1 MIPDPGV
8 LLQVVVWGL
17 VIGSVYMLLATGLTL
32 IFGVMKVINFAHGEL
47 MMTGAFLTL
56 VLSRWFG
63 VNPYL
68 GVFVAMAAVG
78 LLGAVIERLGFRTIR
93 GGPKVNEIFLSL
105 ALVLILQNALARV
118 FVPSFREYAQIR
130 TPYALE
136 VLDLGLVRLRYD
148 FAVLLVLTWTIMLGL
163 YVALFH
169 TAFGRELRSTSQN
182 RVAASLLGINV
193 ERMDTLSF
201 GIGAALA
208 ALAGSLYGI
217 ISPFSPY
224 AGTLPAIKAFAVIIL
239 GGLGSVPGAVV
250 GGLLYGIVESVATF
264 VIGGSWRDAVA
275 FVLLLGVLLVRPEGI
290 FRAGA

>member
-1 MIPDPGV
+1 MIDPSLV
-8 LLQVVVWGL
+8 AQIVVWGL

-32 IFGVMKVINFAHGEL
+32 IFGVMKVVNFAHGEL

-56 VLSRWFG
+56 LLAGRLG

-68 GVFVAMAAVG
+68 AVFAAMAAVG
-78 LLGAVIERLGFRTIR
+78 LLGALIERLGFRTIR
-93 GGPKVNEIFLSL
+93 GTAKVNEIFLSL
-105 ALVLILQNALARV
+105 ALVLILQNALARA
-118 FVPSFREYAQIR
+118 FVPTFREYAQIR

-136 VLDLGLVRLRYD
+136 VLDLGVIRLRYD
-148 FAVLLVLTWTIMLGL
+148 FAILLVLTWAIMLGL
-163 YVALFH
+163 YLVLFR
-169 TAFGRELRSTSQN
+169 TRFGRDLRSTSQN

-193 ERMDTLSF
+193 ELMDTVSF
-201 GIGAALA
+201 AMGAALA

-250 GGLLYGIVESVATF
+250 GGLLYGVVESVATF
-264 VIGGSWRDAVA
+264 VVGGSWRDAVA
-275 FVLLLGVLLVRPEGI
+275 FVLLLAVLLVRPEGL

>member
-1 MIPDPGV
+1 MIDPSV
-8 LLQVVVWGL
+8 VAQIVVWGL

-32 IFGVMKVINFAHGEL
+32 IFGVMKVVNFAHGEL

-56 VLSRWFG
+56 LLAGRLG

-68 GVFVAMAAVG
+68 AVFAAMAAVG
-78 LLGAVIERLGFRTIR
+78 LLGALIERLGFRTIR
-93 GGPKVNEIFLSL
+93 GTAKVNEIFLSL
-105 ALVLILQNALARV
+105 ALVLILQNALARA
-118 FVPSFREYAQIR
+118 FVPTFREYAQIR

-136 VLDLGLVRLRYD
+136 VLDLGVIRLRYD
-148 FAVLLVLTWTIMLGL
+148 FAILLVLTWAIMLGL
-163 YVALFH
+163 YLVLFR
-169 TAFGRELRSTSQN
+169 TRFGRDLRSTSQN
-182 RVAASLLGINV
+182 RVAAGLLGINV
-193 ERMDTLSF
+193 ELMDTVSF
-201 GIGAALA
+201 AMGAALA

-250 GGLLYGIVESVATF
+250 GGLLYGVVESVATF
-264 VIGGSWRDAVA
+264 VVGGSWRDAVA
-275 FVLLLGVLLVRPEGI
+275 FVLLLVVLLVRPEGL